1 MLLLSY
7 FSRVQLCVIRRRQ
20 PTRLLRYWD
29 SLGNNTGVGYH
40 FLLQCVKVKVKSLS
54 HVRLVAIP
62 WTAAHQAPL
71 SVGFSR
77 QEYWSGLPLPSLVF
91 MLSFLFL
98 PESILGVSLNNVE
111 VVVPTPHTI
120 ENLHT
125 IISASKTDEWINDS
139 SKDRK
144 LKQFR

>member
-1 MLLLSY
+1 M
-7 FSRVQLCVIRRRQ
+7 
-20 PTRLLRYWD
+20 
-29 SLGNNTGVGYH
+29 
-40 FLLQCVKVKVKSLS
+40 
-54 HVRLVAIP
+54 
-62 WTAAHQAPL
+62 
-71 SVGFSR
+71 
-77 QEYWSGLPLPSLVF
+77 PSPVF

-98 PESILGVSLNNVE
+98 PESVLGVSLNNVE

-120 ENLHT
+120 ENLNT

>member
-1 MLLLSY
+1 MWA
-7 FSRVQLCVIRRRQ
+7 VQLI
-20 PTRLLRYWD
+20 
-29 SLGNNTGVGYH
+29 LGNVCVCMCVCVCVCVCMCVSCSVMSN
-40 FLLQCVKVKVKSLS
+40 FLQPHGLQC
-54 HVRLVAIP
+54 
-62 WTAAHQAPL
+62 QAPL